1 MCSIFGFVTN
11 GIVDKDRLHVMA
23 DDMVRGA
30 INRGRD
36 GIGARITHLPKP
48 YVSYQCMTTEKAGS
62 YLHNCTMQ
70 DIVQHATLHR
80 CPVTLIGNARAEPT
94 TEWVKEKHGY
104 DQQPYALGKWAIVHN
119 GTIANDK
126 ALRTNE
132 LETGIDSAA
141 IVEDL
146 HAHTYPE
153 TNTVDKLYDVFV
165 STIKCLK
172 GSYAILATHEDA
184 PGFIFTACNYR
195 PIWIGKNDSGVWL
208 ASEASMLPHNCVPKM
223 QEPYTCNLVHK
234 YSADNK
240 RVSLFNEADEF
251 RTKRALV
258 VASGG
263 LDSTVAAQ
271 VCKNQGMEV
280 TLINFQYG
288 CRAEEHEL
296 KAIKEISEA
305 MGVPLVLFPIPI
317 YDPSDSPL
325 FDHTATIAG
334 GEAGAE
340 FAHEWVPARN
350 LVMLSVATAY
360 AEAKGFDYI
369 VLGNNLEEAGAYPDN
384 EPEFIN
390 RFNALLP
397 FAVGD
402 GKRVRVLMPVGN
414 LMKHEIVALGLE
426 QGAPLAHTWSC
437 YKNGDLHCGTCGPC
451 MMRRTAFS
459 INNTKEV
466 IQYEDDFCQDEGC
479 PQSHIK
485 HICVSKEVR

>member
-11 GIVDKDRLHVMA
+11 GHVDKDRLRVMV

-36 GIGARITHLPKP
+36 GIGARITHLPTP
-48 YVSYQCMTTEKAGS
+48 YTSYTCHTTAKAGT
-62 YLHNCTMQ
+62 YLHDTTID
-70 DIVQHATLHR
+70 DIVLHTTLHQEL
-80 CPVTLIGNARAEPT
+80 TLIGNARAEPT
-94 TEWVKEKHGY
+94 TEWVKQKHGY
-104 DQQPYALGKWAIVHN
+104 DQQPYSVGKWAIVHN

-126 ALRTNE
+126 DLRTG
-132 LETGIDSAA
+132 THPSDIDSAA
-141 IVEDL
+141 IVEL
-146 HAHTYPE
+146 LCEMTPE
-153 TNTVDKLYDVFV
+153 TEKALPHHQLYDIFV
-165 STIKCLK
+165 AAMARLK

-195 PIWIGKNDSGVWL
+195 PIWIGKNDTGVWL
-208 ASEASMLPHNCVPKM
+208 ASEVGMLPHNCVPQM
-223 QEPYTCNLVHK
+223 QEPYTCNMVCGHSVDLDRRSFFLDK
-234 YSADNK
+234 KSMP
-240 RVSLFNEADEF
+240 
-251 RTKRALV
+251 RALV

-263 LDSTVAAQ
+263 LDSTVAAKICQ
-271 VCKNQGMEV
+271 DQGMDV

-317 YDPSDSPL
+317 YDPTDSPL
-325 FDHTATIAG
+325 FDHNSTIAG

-390 RFNALLP
+390 RFNQVLP

-414 LMKHEIVALGLE
+414 LMKHEIVAQGLAH
-426 QGAPLAHTWSC
+426 GAPLAHTWSC

-459 INNTKEV
+459 INGAPEV
-466 IQYEDDFCQDEGC
+466 ITYLDE
-479 PQSHIK
+479 Q
-485 HICVSKEVR
+485 